1 MAAPQAYFDTS
12 ALLKRYVKEQGS
24 ETARV
29 LLRRFRVLS
38 SAVVT
43 VEIMSALGRRRAA
56 GDLSEQALAAI
67 LSRLQDDRSRW
78 RLVEVG
84 QPVLGRAEEIVSTT
98 SLRTLD
104 AIHVA
109 SALVFRG
116 GTGLQVPFVTADSR
130 QRDAASVLGLAV
142 TWVE

>member
-12 ALLKRYVKEQGS
+12 ALIKRYVKERGS
-24 ETARV
+24 ETARA

-38 SAVVT
+38 SAIVT
-43 VEIMSALGRRRAA
+43 AELMSALGRRRAA
-56 GDLSEQALAAI
+56 GDLGRQALAAI
-67 LSRLQDDRSRW
+67 LSRLQDDRSSW

-84 QPVLGRAEEIVSTT
+84 PPVLSRAEELISTT

-116 GTGLQVPFVTADSR
+116 GTGLRVPFVTADTR
-130 QRDAASVLGLAV
+130 QRSAATGLGLAV
-142 TWVE
+142 MWIE